1 MMQAVRVLGSI
12 LFWSFI
18 AVSSILLFPL
28 AVLLF
33 VLTVPFDP
41 RRRLLHRFTSFW
53 ASLYT
58 WLNPVWRVRVI
69 GRDRLYEDGPAVLV
83 ANHLS
88 LLDILVLFRLQ
99 THFRWVS
106 KQENFRVPFIGWNMT
121 MCDYIPLRRGDA
133 VSVQTMMRH
142 CDRAIRGGNSIMMF
156 PEGTRSATGRMRA
169 WKPGAFQIAE
179 RNRVPIQPIVLRG
192 TANALPKRG
201 FVLQGRHEIS
211 LEVLEPV
218 SAEEVASC
226 SAEEMMERVR
236 ARLVE
241 ALGQAP
247 AEEERGGELAARA

>member
-1 MMQAVRVLGSI
+1 MMQMVRALGSM
-12 LFWSFI
+12 LFWTFV
-18 AVSSILLFPL
+18 AVSSILLFPI
-28 AVLLF
+28 ALLLY
-33 VLTVPFDP
+33 VVTVPFDA
-41 RRRLLHRFTSFW
+41 RRWVLHRFTSFW

-58 WLNPVWRVRVI
+58 WLNPAWRVHVI
-69 GRDRLYEDGPAVLV
+69 GRERLHENGPVVLV

-106 KQENFRVPFIGWNMT
+106 KRENFRVPFIGWNMT
-121 MCDYIPLRRGDA
+121 LCDYIPLRRGDA

-142 CDRAIRGGNSIMMF
+142 CDRAIAGGNSIMMF

-201 FVLQGRHEIS
+201 FVLQGRHQIS

-218 SAEEVASC
+218 SAEEVAAC
-226 SAEEMMERVR
+226 GAEEMMERVR
-236 ARLVE
+236 ARVVE
-241 ALGQAP
+241 ALGQEP